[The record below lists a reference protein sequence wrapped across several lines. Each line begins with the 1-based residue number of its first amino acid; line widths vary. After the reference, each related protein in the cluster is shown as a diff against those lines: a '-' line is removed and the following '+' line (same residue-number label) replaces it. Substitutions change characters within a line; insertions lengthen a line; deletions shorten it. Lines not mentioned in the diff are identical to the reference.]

1 MKIHWTKLTHRFL
14 DERQCLA
21 SFIACQAAEVIANV
35 KPANLISVLNRELP
49 CGRNMYTLWKKHKF
63 STLAKG
69 HTLAID
75 FKRNDDR
82 QLVLVYNPVALNNVL
97 QRKPVKK
104 VLGRLGYEYKTL
116 NEALGHLKTRM
127 KGNDFPHEIGFFL
140 GYPVKDVF
148 AFMGLCDLPL
158 VGNGPW
164 RMYGK
169 LESSLAVL
177 NEHNA
182 AREAMLDALQSGIN
196 PLSLLQKKRPEF
208 QQAA

>member
-1 MKIHWTKLTHRFL
+1 MKIHWTKLMHRFL

-35 KPANLISVLNRELP
+35 KPANLISVLDRELP
-49 CGRNMYTLWKKHKF
+49 CGRNIYTLWKKHKF
-63 STLAKG
+63 SALAKG
-69 HTLAID
+69 HARAID

-82 QLVLVYNPVALNNVL
+82 QLVLIYNPAALDYIL

-116 NEALGHLKTRM
+116 DEALAHLKTRM
-127 KGNDFPHEIGFFL
+127 QGDDFPHEIGFFL

-148 AFMGLCDLPL
+148 GFMGLCNLPL

-177 NEHNA
+177 NAHNA

-196 PLSLLQKKRPEF
+196 PLDLLQKK
-208 QQAA
+208 AA